1 MCPLVCVYPTQ
12 GLPWANPS
20 LVFFKARSFEALVAD
35 AGNGK
40 LAKDFQTRL
49 KGGVLAS
56 PEVVA
61 ELFGDGYD
69 ACGDRDRQ
77 LSMHEV
83 ITMVRF
89 ASANGKAAECDYRQ
103 LLKQIIDPTPASSD
117 S

>member
-1 MCPLVCVYPTQ
+1 M
-12 GLPWANPS
+12 
-20 LVFFKARSFEALVAD
+20 AD

-40 LAKDFQTRL
+40 LANDFQTRL
-49 KGGVLAS
+49 KGGSKAS

-89 ASANGKAAECDYRQ
+89 ASANGKAPECDYKQ
-103 LLKQIIDPTPASSD
+103 LLKLIIDPTPVTSD
-117 S
+117 